1 MLPLVQFECSAPHR
15 LTPHTVSNC
24 PRRRQWRA
32 DGRVGAAG
40 RASRRRLYCSFMAP
54 HSAPRGVLSMAHTSS
69 QTAAGGCSRSPRA
82 VLGTRG
88 RVDLRVHHAMPA
100 GPAGALRPWP
110 CAHLAALLAAWPC
123 KDAIFCTVLCAKHC
137 VWGHLRLGRS
147 SHSSWRGRL
156 LSSCWLLAP
165 RSKLSRLV
173 LAAKPAVC
181 MYWTGG
187 AALHAL
193 RRGSV
198 WPIAPVRR
206 TGAVGRGLAAAL
218 ASGLAS
224 VKASRPGSLLGGS
237 RRVCNGSKKLFVHG
251 STVNRRLVEAMHKRC
266 A

>member
-1 MLPLVQFECSAPHR
+1 MDARAPLAPSLAREGGLICECTTQCQLA
-15 LTPHTVSNC
+15 
-24 PRRRQWRA
+24 
-32 DGRVGAAG
+32 
-40 RASRRRLYCSFMAP
+40 
-54 HSAPRGVLSMAHTSS
+54 
-69 QTAAGGCSRSPRA
+69 
-82 VLGTRG
+82 
-88 RVDLRVHHAMPA
+88 LRVHFAHGRVLIRRHCLLHGHGKTPFYV
-100 GPAGALRPWP
+100 PLTPFLHGALRTL
-110 CAHLAALLAAWPC
+110 HY
-123 KDAIFCTVLCAKHC
+123 
-137 VWGHLRLGRS
+137 VWDHLRLGRS

-206 TGAVGRGLAAAL
+206 TGAGGRGLAAAL

-251 STVNRRLVEAMHKRC
+251 STVNRRLVEAMHK
-266 A
+266 

>member
-1 MLPLVQFECSAPHR
+1 MDARAPLAPSLAREGGLICECTTQCQLA
-15 LTPHTVSNC
+15 
-24 PRRRQWRA
+24 
-32 DGRVGAAG
+32 
-40 RASRRRLYCSFMAP
+40 
-54 HSAPRGVLSMAHTSS
+54 
-69 QTAAGGCSRSPRA
+69 
-82 VLGTRG
+82 
-88 RVDLRVHHAMPA
+88 LRVHF
-100 GPAGALRPWP
+100 
-110 CAHLAALLAAWPC
+110 AHGRVLIWRHCLLHGHVKTPF
-123 KDAIFCTVLCAKHC
+123 FCTVLCAKHY

-206 TGAVGRGLAAAL
+206 TGAGGRGLAAAL
-218 ASGLAS
+218 ASDLAS

-237 RRVCNGSKKLFVHG
+237 RQCL
-251 STVNRRLVEAMHKRC
+251 
-266 A
+266 